1 MSVPKVPHS
10 REAERAVLGGLMQDP
25 EKLGRVDEVLTPDD
39 FYAEIHQRLFRLMGD
54 QFRRGEPLEMVAL
67 VEYIVRTEQEEQFG
81 GISYVTELADD
92 VPSTMNIEYYAR
104 VVHERALERRLLAAA
119 AAIVDE
125 VNAGQR
131 ELPDLLNFSEK
142 AVFDVTQQRRGG
154 DWRGIADVVHTEFA
168 RIQELSKKDGDITG
182 ISTGFIDLDGMLA
195 GLHRTDLIVLAAR
208 PAMGKTAFV
217 LNIARNVAKLPER
230 WGVGVFSLEM
240 SAEQL
245 TTRMLVSEARV
256 RADAVRTGRL
266 SADDWLR
273 FESAARLVTELPIYI
288 DDTPGVTISQ
298 VRSKARRLKSLV
310 PSLSVLIV
318 DYIGLMQGD
327 PGVSRQEQVAASS
340 RGLKGLAKELGIT
353 VIALS
358 QLNRAVEQRPNKVPV
373 LSDLRESGAIEQ
385 DADIILFI
393 YRDEYYNKDSE
404 KKGVAEIVI
413 AKHRNGATGSVELS
427 FQGEFTLF
435 DNLEKRHGGF
445 SSERYG

>member
-1 MSVPKVPHS
+1 
-10 REAERAVLGGLMQDP
+10 
-25 EKLGRVDEVLTPDD
+25 
-39 FYAEIHQRLFRLMGD
+39 
-54 QFRRGEPLEMVAL
+54 
-67 VEYIVRTEQEEQFG
+67 
-81 GISYVTELADD
+81 
-92 VPSTMNIEYYAR
+92 
-104 VVHERALERRLLAAA
+104 
-119 AAIVDE
+119 
-125 VNAGQR
+125 
-131 ELPDLLNFSEK
+131 
-142 AVFDVTQQRRGG
+142 
-154 DWRGIADVVHTEFA
+154 
-168 RIQELSKKDGDITG
+168 
-182 ISTGFIDLDGMLA
+182 
-195 GLHRTDLIVLAAR
+195 
-208 PAMGKTAFV
+208 
-217 LNIARNVAKLPER
+217 
-230 WGVGVFSLEM
+230 VGVFSLEM